1 LLLEVGN
8 MLYID
13 YLEPSDTYEDYIIQS
28 FTGPTIS
35 IPGRTFQ
42 LPGGIT
48 FSFPGGTWTV
58 GPSGSAQRQAAVA
71 ITNAYEQSFQQNLE
85 AYRLGQI
92 TQDQALHNF
101 DTIWRNYENDLT
113 QCGPDEK
120 ARALADRQRGGRF
133 DWFRAYRDPI
143 AGRTDGVNGPTPI
156 VPQLPRVDLISFVRQ
171 YGIWI
176 LIFVVLWKLAK

>member
-1 LLLEVGN
+1 

-13 YLEPSDTYEDYIIQS
+13 YLEPSGNYEDYLVQS

-35 IPGRTFQ
+35 IPERQFQ
-42 LPGGIT
+42 LPGGIR
-48 FSFPGGTWTV
+48 FSFPGGTWHI

-71 ITNAYEQSFQQNLE
+71 ITNSYEQSFQQNLE

-92 TQDQALHNF
+92 TQDQALSNF
-101 DTIWRNYENDLT
+101 DTLWRNYENDLD
-113 QCGPDEK
+113 QVGPQEK
-120 ARALADRQRGGRF
+120 ARAIADRQRGGQF

-143 AGRTDGVNGPTPI
+143 AGRTGGGGGGGGI
-156 VPQLPRVDLISFVRQ
+156 VSPPLGVDLISFVRQ